1 MLVLKGQF
9 PLSPLYHLLVLR
21 PFASSP
27 LKQRVC
33 GKLVENNSPNAT
45 RRKQLVEN
53 KGRKTGRKLTRRM
66 IIKCKLVEY
75 LQVTHWDDSV
85 LIII

>member
-1 MLVLKGQF
+1 MTRSRQKG
-9 PLSPLYHLLVLR
+9 Y
-21 PFASSP
+21 AENSS
-27 LKQRVC
+27 KT
-33 GKLVENNSPNAT
+33 T

-75 LQVTHWDDSV
+75 LHVTHWDDSV
-85 LIII
+85 LIMI

>member
-1 MLVLKGQF
+1 M
-9 PLSPLYHLLVLR
+9 
-21 PFASSP
+21 
-27 LKQRVC
+27 VC

-45 RRKQLVEN
+45 RRKQLIEI

-75 LQVTHWDDSV
+75 LQITHWDDSV
-85 LIII
+85 LIMIQFSLIDA

>member
-1 MLVLKGQF
+1 M
-9 PLSPLYHLLVLR
+9 
-21 PFASSP
+21 
-27 LKQRVC
+27 
-33 GKLVENNSPNAT
+33 
-45 RRKQLVEN
+45 QLVEN

-85 LIII
+85 LIMIAHDEVNVHCSPAK

>member
-1 MLVLKGQF
+1 MERSSIYQSKWSDPFTSGF
-9 PLSPLYHLLVLR
+9 IFTLYGMRKTRRKQL
-21 PFASSP
+21 AECNSS
-27 LKQRVC
+27 KT
-33 GKLVENNSPNAT
+33 T

-75 LQVTHWDDSV
+75 LQDTHWDDSV
-85 LIII
+85 LIMI